1 MKGDIHEGTKILE
14 GKHMISILLYVGGH
28 DGCTKSDLY
37 QAVAFSNNM
46 PNKLD
51 ALESAGLLTQSPH
64 THSVTLSLTETGT
77 EVARRLEGL
86 NQYMIESRRET
97 ARDF

>member
-51 ALESAGLLTQSPH
+51 AL
-64 THSVTLSLTETGT
+64 GT

-97 ARDF
+97 ARDS